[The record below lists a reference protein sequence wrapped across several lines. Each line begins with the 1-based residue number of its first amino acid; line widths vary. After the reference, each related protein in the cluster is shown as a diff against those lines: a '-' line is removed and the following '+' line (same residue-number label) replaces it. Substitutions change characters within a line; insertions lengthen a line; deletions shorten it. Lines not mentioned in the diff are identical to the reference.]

1 MRQKKGGGPVRLKP
15 KKSDVLSHEGI
26 RPGEIPQLELYMDQV
41 IRFMETRLDGLRTA
55 GDERMIT
62 KTMINNYVKAGL
74 IDKPR
79 QKRYRPDQLM
89 ALVMVFHLKN
99 VTSMNAIGR
108 LFAAGGDPE
117 KLYARFLRLQEEVRR
132 VQEAASPAKPQT
144 GEETVDQVI
153 RLLLE
158 ADLCK
163 RQAEALLGGLDGPP
177 ENAGRPDTKGKGK
190 HDK

>member
-1 MRQKKGGGPVRLKP
+1 MRVKSKKV
-15 KKSDVLSHEGI
+15 DVLSHEGVH
-26 RPGEIPQLELYMDQV
+26 PGEIPQLELYMDQV
-41 IRFMETRLDGLRTA
+41 IRFMESRLDGLRPA
-55 GDERMIT
+55 GGERLIT

-79 QKRYRPDQLM
+79 QKRYRPEQLM

-108 LFAAGGDPE
+108 LFAAGGDSE
-117 KLYARFLRLQEEVRR
+117 TLYGRFLRLQEEVRR
-132 VQEAASPAKPQT
+132 EKDKTVSPEPQT

-163 RQAEALLGGLDGPP
+163 RQAEALLAGLEGPREPAVRP
-177 ENAGRPDTKGKGK
+177 ETKGKDG